1 MSFMPSPDSQF
12 FVTGGT
18 MDPESASYI
27 VRRADTELLEA
38 LRNGE
43 LCHVLAS
50 RQMGKSSLMAS
61 TARRLTAEGVQCAI
75 VDITI
80 FSEKNG
86 AADDWYYALVDHI
99 ADKLGLCFDTGAW
112 WQENWRLPPL
122 GRMTSFLDAVVLARC
137 AGPVI
142 IFVDEIDSTISL
154 PFSDDFFAAIRACYN
169 ARATEPRFKRLN
181 FVLLGV
187 ATPAQ
192 LIRDHTRTPFNV
204 GRGVELTD
212 FTPAEAA
219 PLAAGLHVDRERATD
234 LLARVLY
241 WTGGHPY
248 LTQILCWYLV
258 RNSTWEID
266 EIVKDIFLSRR
277 ATREEPNLR
286 LVRERLTQGAA
297 DLATVL
303 HLYREIV
310 TGQPVRDEPNSP
322 VHASLRLSG
331 VVKADAS
338 GELKVR
344 NRIYQRVFSAEWVSL
359 EIPAEPPAAPSAAPP
374 EITDAYVTYDALRK
388 LPEFRPL
395 AAGVLAR
402 FCESRGLRDE
412 ALLVRI
418 QALQESDSPANRQ
431 LVENLIDSDYRE
443 LVVSFVHGAPI
454 TAAKLSPNGNS
465 LLTGSRDGVARLWS
479 TTSGQ
484 PLLTPFRHRAP
495 VTALAFSPCGK
506 WLATGSDDHTAYVWN
521 ARTGERGVPLQH
533 DARVRSVAFSAD
545 SQRLITT
552 SADGTAAIWHTA
564 SGEPACVPLRQLD
577 IIGMGAFSPDGSVVV
592 TVSYDR
598 TAVLWPME
606 FAGRFGIALLHED
619 SVTMVAFH
627 PSGDAFVTAS
637 DDGKVRVWD
646 SRSGLLLRSFAHGA
660 PVRDLAI
667 SPDGT
672 LLVAGG
678 ADGTARL
685 WSWESAESPR
695 LILRHHDS
703 VLAVAFTPDGL
714 TILTGSADRTMRL
727 WNTYDGRPSGPP
739 YRHYG
744 KVISVACSPDAL
756 RVLTCDQE
764 GAARLW
770 RLSTQAAAVPPGERP
785 AIVHPAEIHGAAL
798 SFDGTRVASGGA
810 DNTAR
815 IWTANGEPAAPPLVH
830 PAPVSALAFDPTGAV
845 LATGCD
851 DGGVRLWD
859 AASGK
864 ALDARFDHRAAVR
877 VLAFSPDGGRLA
889 SGSDDQTARVWDL
902 GRMSAGPLLR
912 HRGWVRTLAYSPD
925 ATQLLTGGFDRTACL
940 WSLDSGK
947 PVGDALEHAS
957 AVSSVGFQPRSDG
970 LLVSCAVKS
979 VYFWR
984 MKTDGDNIA
993 PAIAF
998 TLQFADLV
1006 QHAAFAPR
1014 SGRLLVITRSWAY
1027 YYRLDESGPVL
1038 ISSRLLAGPW
1048 IGAVR
1053 WREEPDALDLCQL
1066 DAGDSLRVDRLSL
1079 DPPDVAPILGETEEL
1094 LSKWQWRLG
1103 LHITGDSR
1111 LLPAF

>member
-1 MSFMPSPDSQF
+1 MSSLATPGSQF
-12 FVTGGT
+12 YVTGGT
-18 MDPESASYI
+18 MDPEAASYI
-27 VRRADTELLEA
+27 VRRADTELLDA
-38 LRNGE
+38 LRRGE
-43 LCHVLAS
+43 LCHILAS

-61 TARRLTAEGVQCAI
+61 TARRLTTEGVQCAI

-99 ADKLGLCFDTGAW
+99 ADKLELSFDTGAW

-122 GRMTSFLDAVVLARC
+122 GRLSSFLDQVVLARC
-137 AGPVI
+137 PGQVI

-192 LIRDHTRTPFNV
+192 LIRDPTRTPFNV

-212 FTPAEAA
+212 FSLSEAA
-219 PLAAGLHVDRERATD
+219 PLAAGLHPDRERASD

-248 LTQILCWYLV
+248 LTQTLCWYLV

-266 EIVKDIFLSRR
+266 ELVRDIFLSRR

-303 HLYREIV
+303 QLYREIV

-331 VVKADAS
+331 VVKTDAA
-338 GELKVR
+338 GELRVR

-359 EIPAEPPAAPSAAPP
+359 EIPVEPPAAPAATPP
-374 EITDAYVTYDALRK
+374 EIAEAYATYDALRK
-388 LPEFRPL
+388 LPEFRPV

-418 QALQESDSPANRQ
+418 QALQEDESIASRRLA
-431 LVENLIDSDYRE
+431 ENLVDFDYGD

-454 TAAKLSPNGNS
+454 TAARLSPNGDS
-465 LLTGSRDGVARLWS
+465 VLVGSRDGLARLWS
-479 TTSGQ
+479 ATSGQ
-484 PLLTPFRHRAP
+484 PLLGPFRHRAP
-495 VTALAFSPCGK
+495 VTALAFSPSGK

-521 ARTGERGVPLQH
+521 AETGERSVPLQH
-533 DARVRSVAFSAD
+533 EARIRSVAFSAD
-545 SQRLITT
+545 SGHLITT

-564 SGEPACVPLRQLD
+564 SGEAVCVPLRHLD
-577 IIGMGAFSPDGSVVV
+577 TIGMGTFSPDGSTVV
-592 TVSYDR
+592 TVSHDR
-598 TAVLWPME
+598 TAVVWPL
-606 FAGRFGIALLHED
+606 ASGARFGTALLHDD
-619 SVTMVAFH
+619 SVTLVAFH
-627 PSGDAFVTAS
+627 PSGDTFVTAS

-646 SRSGLLLRSFAHGA
+646 TRSGLLLRTFVQDA
-660 PVRDLAI
+660 PVLDLAI
-667 SPDGT
+667 STDGT
-672 LLVAGG
+672 LLIAGS

-685 WSWESAESPR
+685 WSWDSAGSPR
-695 LILRHHDS
+695 FILRHHDS
-703 VLAVAFTPDGL
+703 VLAVAFTPDGRR
-714 TILTGSADRTMRL
+714 ILTGSADRTMRL
-727 WNTYDGRPSGPP
+727 WNSEDGRPLGPP

-744 KVISVACSPDAL
+744 KVTSVACSPDAT

-764 GAARLW
+764 GATRLW
-770 RLSTQAAAVPPGERP
+770 RPTGQATVGPLAARRT
-785 AIVHPAEIHGAAL
+785 IIHPAEIHGAAL
-798 SFDGTRVASGGA
+798 SPDGTRIATCGA
-810 DNTAR
+810 DHTAR
-815 IWTANGEPAAPPLVH
+815 IWTADGERAAPALVH
-830 PAPVSALAFDPTGAV
+830 PAPVSAVAFNPAGTV

-859 AASGK
+859 AVSGES
-864 ALDARFDHRAAVR
+864 LDARFDHRAAVR
-877 VLAFSPDGGRLA
+877 VLVFSPDGGRLA
-889 SGSDDQTARVWDL
+889 SGSDDQTARVWDI
-902 GRMSAGPLLR
+902 GGMSTGPILA

-925 ATQLLTGGFDRTACL
+925 GSQVLTGGFDRAACL
-940 WSLDSGK
+940 WSIDSGK
-947 PVGDALEHAS
+947 AMGDALEHAS
-957 AVSSVGFQPRSDG
+957 AVSAVGFQPESGD
-970 LLVSCAVKS
+970 LFVSSAVKS
-979 VYFWR
+979 VYLWR
-984 MKTDGDNIA
+984 MKADGDNIS
-993 PAIAF
+993 PVIVF
-998 TLQFADLV
+998 TLPFADLV
-1006 QHAAFAPR
+1006 QHAAFSPR
-1014 SGRLLVITRSWAY
+1014 RDRLLVITRSWAY
-1027 YYRLDESGPVL
+1027 YFRLEKSGPVL
-1038 ISSRLLAGPW
+1038 ISSHLLAGPW

-1053 WREEPDALDLCQL
+1053 WHEGADSLDLCQL
-1066 DAGDSLRVDRLSL
+1066 DAGDSLRIDRLSL
-1079 DPPDVAPILGETEEL
+1079 DPPDVAPISGEPEEL

-1103 LHITGDSR
+1103 LHITADSR